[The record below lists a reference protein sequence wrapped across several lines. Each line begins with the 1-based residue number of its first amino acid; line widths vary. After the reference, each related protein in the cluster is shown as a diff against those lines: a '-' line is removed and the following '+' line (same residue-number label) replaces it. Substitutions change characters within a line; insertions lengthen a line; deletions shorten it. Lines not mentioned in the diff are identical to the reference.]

1 MKIRYNH
8 KKSKMLHVDSL
19 LLIISFNLRVTIIT
33 SIMLAAV
40 SCQNNKT
47 VETMSVAPLSTGMQT
62 TVAYAEEISRTLQ
75 LNGRVV
81 PDEARQA
88 SVYALVS
95 GRIGQV
101 NVELGDYVHKGQTL
115 AILKSA
121 EIAGVNNELSLA
133 KQNLE
138 VARKNR
144 ETYKELY
151 ESNLVSEREFIVA
164 RAEYEKALSELQKA
178 ENVSAITGG
187 ENSTYTLISPISGY
201 IIAKN
206 ITSNSEV
213 RADMAEP
220 LFAIADLSEV
230 WVLADVFEV
239 DIENI
244 AVGQTVEVQTLS
256 RTKKTYTGKIDK
268 VYNVLDPETRTMK
281 ARVSLANPRNE
292 LKAGMFVSVKITCW
306 DVLQSTPTTAIVV
319 PSEALIFD
327 DNQTF
332 VIVLNHNKQPEIRL
346 VKEIFRTGNK
356 CYVEGIAD
364 GETVVTSEQI
374 FLFEAL
380 QSAF

>member
-1 MKIRYNH
+1 
-8 KKSKMLHVDSL
+8 
-19 LLIISFNLRVTIIT
+19 
-33 SIMLAAV
+33 MLAAV

-47 VETMSVAPLSTGMQT
+47 VEMMSVVPLSTGMQT
-62 TVAYAEEISRTLQ
+62 TAAYAEEISRTLQ

-220 LFAIADLSEV
+220 LFSIADLSEV

-292 LKAGMFVSVKITCW
+292 LKAGMFVSVKITCC

-364 GETVVTSEQI
+364 GEIVVTSEQI